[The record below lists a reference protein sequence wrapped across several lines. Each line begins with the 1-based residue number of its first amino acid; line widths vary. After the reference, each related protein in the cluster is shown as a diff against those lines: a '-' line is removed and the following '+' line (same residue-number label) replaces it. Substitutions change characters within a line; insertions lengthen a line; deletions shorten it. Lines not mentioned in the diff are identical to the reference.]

1 MCIVATEQAVFFR
14 GGCLEV
20 QFVLLHL
27 RDNDTCRRHAVNALR
42 RAALLVCRLEDRTRE
57 QWPRSRTRTR
67 RPSRES
73 HTPAWSAQTSQLTS
87 DQHLPP
93 GALGCEQ
100 DGGAALSKMIQ
111 CIYALAPETAIH
123 ARGHPRATVPDE
135 PPLQW
140 SSSRDVSVLGRAL
153 IYVPAAAAHLLL
165 LAVAGRAEVLAALLA
180 APLEHRT
187 PRRRGHARAEARGVR
202 ALALRATLGAAQ
214 REAAGD
220 HHQRAA
226 SALHGGH
233 RARRQRQAYRGGWR

>member
-1 MCIVATEQAVFFR
+1 M
-14 GGCLEV
+14 
-20 QFVLLHL
+20 
-27 RDNDTCRRHAVNALR
+27 
-42 RAALLVCRLEDRTRE
+42 
-57 QWPRSRTRTR
+57 
-67 RPSRES
+67 
-73 HTPAWSAQTSQLTS
+73 
-87 DQHLPP
+87 
-93 GALGCEQ
+93 
-100 DGGAALSKMIQ
+100 AALSQ
-111 CIYALAPETAIH
+111 AYATTLTKEPHARMVGPNKPAHQLSTPASRRSRLRAGRRRCFKQDDTMYLRAAPETAIH